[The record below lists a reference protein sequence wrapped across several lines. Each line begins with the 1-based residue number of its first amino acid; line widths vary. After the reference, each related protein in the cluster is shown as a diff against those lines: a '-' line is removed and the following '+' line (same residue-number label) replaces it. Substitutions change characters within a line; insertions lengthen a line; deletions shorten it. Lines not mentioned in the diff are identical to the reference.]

1 MTMDLYVWKTG
12 VIFAG
17 AFIMLVA
24 VLTTGAVAYQA
35 WQERSSRAP

>member
-1 MTMDLYVWKTG
+1 MRDHGPIRVEDWI

-24 VLTTGAVAYQA
+24 VLTTGAVAYQ
-35 WQERSSRAP
+35 ERSSRAP